1 MSSIHSS
8 ADAAVES
15 LMVADLVR
23 CFPDFRKQ
31 TKFRQYLNKREKI
44 LNKVEKI
51 FEREKPSQN
60 RAIWEVF
67 VSNLTQETGLSPSS

>member
-8 ADAAVES
+8 ADIAVES

-23 CFPDFRKQ
+23 CFPNFRKQ
-31 TKFRQYLNKREKI
+31 TKFKQYLSKKKKRKI
-44 LNKVEKI
+44 LSKVEKI

-67 VSNLTQETGLSPSS
+67 VRKG